1 MEYCGNCNTKL
12 GFTNTPNFGGG
23 KFSNNYRLCLN
34 CFGKLLKLDK
44 SANTKKFTVDQVK
57 EKLNK
62 TNEIINRIENQ
73 KVSENKTVEL
83 NFDAIPIENLLS
95 EIQNIT
101 KIDEIEI
108 WDKKAIYYT
117 GKIVEFLEK
126 LKYAKSQIDEEI
138 KVSTGFNPIKNFF
151 AKSKIASRHNG
162 FLKQYENV
170 YRTLENYNNLLEYW
184 INISPNSLQE
194 LNEMKSEL
202 KEKQQLFA
210 IRKKEL
216 NLFKKQAWSN
226 YRQNSAYVEF
236 SSPKLRHFYRGLNI
250 REREKNLNPF
260 DEELNN
266 ITLQLIEID
275 KLILWLNKIK

>member
-23 KFSNNYRLCLN
+23 KFSDSYRLCLN
-34 CFGKLLKLDK
+34 CFSKLLKLDK
-44 SANTKKFTVDQVK
+44 SANTKKFTVEEVK

-62 TNEIINRIENQ
+62 TNNIINRIENQ

-95 EIQNIT
+95 QIQSIE
-101 KIDEIEI
+101 KISEIEI
-108 WDKKAIYYT
+108 WDKEASLHRKSIS
-117 GKIVEFLEK
+117 EFLEK
-126 LKYAKSQIDEEI
+126 LKFAKTQIDEEI

-151 AKSKIASRHNG
+151 AKSKITNRNNG

-170 YRTLENYNNLLEYW
+170 SKTLENYYIQLEYW

-202 KEKQQLFA
+202 KEKKQLFA

-216 NLFKKQAWSN
+216 NLFKKQAWAN

-250 REREKNLNPF
+250 REREKNLNPY

-275 KLILWLNKIK
+275 KLILWLNKMK